1 MHAMLARGRGKAQIA
16 PNRRKASM
24 TSDSPA
30 RDFRLPH
37 RTALI
42 DDAVAAG
49 YAREV
54 AVAVL
59 IDLITSPR
67 FDTAVP
73 DRTADADPLPG
84 WECRPDD
91 PVLIVG
97 RSPQAPPIGAQDE
110 ADFVR
115 PFNWLRD

>member
-1 MHAMLARGRGKAQIA
+1 MLQVKRLSWLR
-16 PNRRKASM
+16 
-24 TSDSPA
+24 DA
-30 RDFRLPH
+30 RDAGPGPRKGADCAEPPEGFHDQRLT
-37 RTALI
+37 R
-42 DDAVAAG
+42 
-49 YAREV
+49 
-54 AVAVL
+54 
-59 IDLITSPR
+59 
-67 FDTAVP
+67 P

>member
-1 MHAMLARGRGKAQIA
+1 MHAMLARSRGKAQIA

-37 RTALI
+37 LTALI

-67 FDTAVP
+67 FDTTAP
-73 DRTADADPLPG
+73 TAPRTRTRFQAGSADRTTR
-84 WECRPDD
+84 CS
-91 PVLIVG
+91 
-97 RSPQAPPIGAQDE
+97 SPTTA
-110 ADFVR
+110 
-115 PFNWLRD
+115 